1 MILYRLTEDCRW
13 LDLLEGSC
21 ITEDKFKQVYYTDKA
36 LFEPIQEYEKQ
47 DMIEHKDDEY
57 CDAKGIECILFY
69 TQNELEKFLQK
80 I

>member
-21 ITEDKFKQVYYTDKA
+21 VTEDKFKLVFFTDKA
-36 LFEPIQEYEKQ
+36 LFEPIQEFEKQ
-47 DMIEHKDDEY
+47 DMVKYEDDEY
-57 CDAKGIECILFY
+57 CMLKGIECILFY
-69 TQNELEKFLQK
+69 TQKELEKFLEK